1 MPGGNWI
8 RVTIMGSLSRVLC
21 LVAGCITN
29 PTKAR
34 RWSREETM
42 SAAGRR

>member
-1 MPGGNWI
+1 MPGGSWI
-8 RVTIMGSLSRVLC
+8 RVTIMGSLRRVLC

-29 PTKAR
+29 PTRAR
-34 RWSREETM
+34 RCSSEETM